1 MTPQTPQA
9 DTAPDAARPAVTPW
23 RCHHCGQ
30 DTHGGWLLKAGAP
43 IPCCEDCR
51 ALALHC
57 LNPTKGDT
65 NAHPR

>member
-1 MTPQTPQA
+1 MTPQTSQA

-51 ALALHC
+51 ALAL
-57 LNPTKGDT
+57 T
-65 NAHPR
+65 A